1 MYGVILFFHII
12 ICVLLII
19 VVLLQQTRGAGMS
32 SVFGGGGGT
41 DSLFGGK
48 GATPFFVK
56 LTSGLAIGFFITSLT
71 LVLLSR
77 RPAPRSA
84 VEKGLQEIPTTQP
97 GQGVPEQLPSIP
109 EQTPTIPEQTPSGGK

>member
-1 MYGVILFFHII
+1 MYGII
-12 ICVLLII
+12 FALHVLICILLII

-48 GATPFFVK
+48 GATPFFIK
-56 LTSGLAIGFFITSLT
+56 LTSGLAVGFFLTSLF

-77 RPAPRSA
+77 RPVAKTA
-84 VEKGLQEIPTTQP
+84 VEKGFETEIPVAPATP
-97 GQGVPEQLPSIP
+97 SPEEQLPVLP
-109 EQTPTIPEQTPSGGK
+109 QEQGGE

>member
-12 ICVLLII
+12 ICILLII
-19 VVLLQQTRGAGMS
+19 VVLMQQTKGGGMS

-41 DSLFGGK
+41 ESVFGGK

-56 LTSGLAIGFFITSLT
+56 LTSGLVVGFFATSLT

-77 RPAPRSA
+77 RPVPRGA
-84 VEKGLQEIPTTQP
+84 VEKGLQELPMQP
-97 GQGVPEQLPSIP
+97 GEVIPEEMPIIPEESIP
-109 EQTPTIPEQTPSGGK
+109 GGG